1 MIALSVRRP
10 FTACVEW
17 SGCSDS
23 NRGPPAPKAG
33 ALARLRYAP
42 IPIEDRKHI
51 QFSPS
56 VNLHF
61 TNKVRHL
68 QALPEAGVSD
78 VSALL
83 PETISISI
91 SAPYPIGNP
100 KEVVAAN
107 RVSADIKKGSKYNI
121 Y

>member
-1 MIALSVRRP
+1 MRAIFADYS
-10 FTACVEW
+10 FG
-17 SGCSDS
+17 SGQRDS
-23 NRGPPAPKAG
+23 NPRPPAPKAG

-68 QALPEAGVSD
+68 QALPQAGVSD